1 MEESLRVLLAEFG
14 VNSGT
19 IDVLESE
26 MILTK
31 EIFFSLGDSHLQHIL
46 PKLKVV
52 QHALLLNIWQV
63 NFGHFGRQ
71 NGVLVLCLWLYK

>member
-1 MEESLRVLLAEFG
+1 MEESLHVLLAEFG

-31 EIFFSLGDSHLQHIL
+31 EIFFSLGDSHFQHIL
-46 PKLKVV
+46 LKLKVG
-52 QHALLLNIWQV
+52 QHALLLNIWQKV
-63 NFGHFGRQ
+63 SFAFNHQ
-71 NGVLVLCLWLYK
+71 APTVL